1 LYLSTNESIDRIAR
15 MQRQA
20 NAIILTSQGIPFLHA
35 GVEIL
40 RTKPCVPG
48 GETCDSEGLFDHNS
62 YKSPDE
68 TNQVNWQWK
77 VDHMQTFN
85 YYQSLIRLRKEKSV
99 FRLSTSVLIQ
109 KQLFLIPD
117 TILGFVSYFLYDEN
131 DVMKT
136 IYILHNNGNIARDI
150 NLQPGTWSV
159 LGTTDS
165 FASFENNSFI
175 PLRQQMGDSNVTLQP
190 NDTLIMYSTEIVRY
204 FPIDDNPPNQ
214 EVPIDNNQPNQGT
227 TFQWTFLINLIGIF
241 VIGGGGLVYYF
252 ITKEKQTKNR

>member
-1 LYLSTNESIDRIAR
+1 
-15 MQRQA
+15 
-20 NAIILTSQGIPFLHA
+20 
-35 GVEIL
+35 
-40 RTKPCVPG
+40 
-48 GETCDSEGLFDHNS
+48 
-62 YKSPDE
+62 
-68 TNQVNWQWK
+68 
-77 VDHMQTFN
+77 
-85 YYQSLIRLRKEKSV
+85 
-99 FRLSTSVLIQ
+99 
-109 KQLFLIPD
+109 
-117 TILGFVSYFLYDEN
+117 
-131 DVMKT
+131 MKT